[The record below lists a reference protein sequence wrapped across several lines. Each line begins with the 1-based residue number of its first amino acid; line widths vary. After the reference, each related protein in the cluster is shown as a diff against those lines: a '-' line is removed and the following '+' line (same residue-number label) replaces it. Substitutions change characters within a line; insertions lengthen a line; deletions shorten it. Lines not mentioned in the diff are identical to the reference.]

1 MAEDIERAARN
12 LIEAHGKNAAIVAE
26 KRAAN
31 AELGDSGGAAHIW
44 HQIASVIRQIQT
56 KRSER

>member
-12 LIEAHGKNAAIVAE
+12 LIEAHGKNAATVAE

-44 HQIASVIRQIQT
+44 HQIAGVIRQIQA
-56 KRSER
+56 KRPGR

>member
-12 LIEAHGKNAAIVAE
+12 LIEAHGKNAVTVAE

-44 HQIASVIRQIQT
+44 HQIEGVIRQIQA
-56 KRSER
+56 KQPGR

>member
-12 LIEAHGKNAAIVAE
+12 LIEAHGKNAATVAE

-56 KRSER
+56 KRPVR

>member
-12 LIEAHGKNAAIVAE
+12 LIEAHGNNAVSVAE

-44 HQIASVIRQIQT
+44 HQIASVIRQLQGRKPT
-56 KRSER
+56 Q